1 MHKTKKLGKLTLSKE
16 TLRNVVEGELKR
28 VAGGIVE
35 TDTPS
40 ECFCVAAAVGS

>member
-1 MHKTKKLGKLTLSKE
+1 MHRVKKPGKLTLSKE
-16 TLRNVVEGELKR
+16 TLRGLVEKELER

-40 ECFCVAAAVGS
+40 ECFGCVAAAVC

>member
-1 MHKTKKLGKLTLSKE
+1 MQKAKKLHKLTLSKE
-16 TLRNVVEGELKR
+16 TLRNVVEGELKQ

-40 ECFCVAAAVGS
+40 ECFGCVAIA